1 MRPYQTAHHQ
11 EQTVFGSLTPGFS
24 PAVADVS
31 KSVGPLKVVGYNA
44 LVAVVTMKM
53 IVAVKMRRFEVDL
66 WMLKWDFVVVV
77 SGIGSVVIEDLFVV

>member
-11 EQTVFGSLTPGFS
+11 EQTVFGSLIPGFLLT
-24 PAVADVS
+24 VADVS
-31 KSVGPLKVVGYNA
+31 TFVEPLKVVGYNA

-77 SGIGSVVIEDLFVV
+77 SEIGSVVIEDLFVV